1 MVSNISGSAMK
12 LVVVPRRVPCGP
24 IFLTGGLGL
33 AAFVLLR
40 PDEAVAGGFDAHP
53 RGQRVHDAD
62 PHAVQT
68 ARDLV
73 AAAAEL
79 AAGVEDRVDDLE
91 GVLAGRMLADR
102 HAAAVVL
109 DGHHAVGLDRDLDR
123 LGLAGHRLVDRVVD
137 DFPDEVVQAAGVGR
151 ADVHARALA
160 NGLETLEDLDA
171 GGVVVR
177 RVARTL
183 AAAVGCRGR
192 TWRRAAWPRPPP
204 SGCSPPQPPSG
215 WRRPP
220 SGRRLQRAPSG
231 RPRASMQTD
240 GWLRSRGSSGQ
251 ALVEAPEFF
260 VAVVLDHDP
269 AAAP

>member
-1 MVSNISGSAMK
+1 M
-12 LVVVPRRVPCGP
+12 
-24 IFLTGGLGL
+24 
-33 AAFVLLR
+33 
-40 PDEAVAGGFDAHP
+40 
-53 RGQRVHDAD
+53 
-62 PHAVQT
+62 QT

-79 AAGVEDRVDDLE
+79 AARVKDGVDDLE
-91 GVLAGRMLADR
+91 GVLAGRMLAHR

-109 DGHHAVGLDRDLDR
+109 DGHHAVGLDRDLDG

-160 NGLETLEDLDA
+160 NGLQTLEDLDA

-177 RVARTL
+177 RVARAL
-183 AAAVGCRGR
+183 AAAVGCRGGV
-192 TWRRAAWPRPPP
+192 AAAAAF
-204 SGCSPPQPPSG
+204 GLFAAAATFGLTAAAFGSPAAG
-215 WRRPP
+215 
-220 SGRRLQRAPSG
+220 GAFG
-231 RPRASMQTD
+231 TTRASMQTD
-240 GWLRSRGSSGQ
+240 GWLRSRVSSGQ

>member
-1 MVSNISGSAMK
+1 MK
-12 LVVVPRRVPCGP
+12 LVVRPATRPLRTH
-24 IFLTGGLGL
+24 LLDRGLGL

-53 RGQRVHDAD
+53 RRQGVHDAD

-79 AAGVEDRVDDLE
+79 AAGVEDGVDDLE
-91 GVLAGRMLADR
+91 RVLAGRMLADR

-109 DGHHAVGLDRDLDR
+109 DRDHAVGLDRDLDD

-137 DFPDEVVQAAGVGR
+137 DLPDEVVQAAGVGR

-177 RVARTL
+177 GVARTL
-183 AAAVGCRGR
+183 AAAVG
-192 TWRRAAWPRPPP
+192 
-204 SGCSPPQPPSG
+204 
-215 WRRPP
+215 
-220 SGRRLQRAPSG
+220 GRRLRAAG
-231 RPRASMQTD
+231 RR
-240 GWLRSRGSSGQ
+240 GHLRDDRGLRCRRTAG
-251 ALVEAPEFF
+251 FGH
-260 VAVVLDHDP
+260 AVPPVRRS
-269 AAAP
+269 